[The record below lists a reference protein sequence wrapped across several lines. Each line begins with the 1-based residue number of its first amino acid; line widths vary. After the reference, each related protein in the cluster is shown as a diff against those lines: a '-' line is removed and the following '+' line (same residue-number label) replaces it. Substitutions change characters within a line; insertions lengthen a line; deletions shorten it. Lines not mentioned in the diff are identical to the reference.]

1 MLWFF
6 LWRTALWGAGSC
18 ALTAAVCASGALLAS
33 GVFYALGESGTPDS
47 GASNA
52 LGAFYVFGAFAV
64 FGVLGAAAGLVLG
77 LLCGLVLFD
86 LTRAFFQPQP
96 GDPARYRSVAGWACA
111 AATTPVLVAD
121 WLLNGYPDAYD
132 FALFRPLG
140 EPLSAPD
147 PSLLPAVLLFV
158 AVSTLVLS
166 SAALLSG
173 RKVAGRYV
181 RKASTEEGG
190 GRSLRGDERPEGG

>member
-1 MLWFF
+1 M
-6 LWRTALWGAGSC
+6 WRTALWGACLC
-18 ALTAAVCASGALLAS
+18 ALAAAVCASVALLAS

-111 AATTPVLVAD
+111 AATTLVLVAD

-147 PSLLPAVLLFV
+147 PSLPAVLLFV
-158 AVSTLVLS
+158 AVPTLVLS